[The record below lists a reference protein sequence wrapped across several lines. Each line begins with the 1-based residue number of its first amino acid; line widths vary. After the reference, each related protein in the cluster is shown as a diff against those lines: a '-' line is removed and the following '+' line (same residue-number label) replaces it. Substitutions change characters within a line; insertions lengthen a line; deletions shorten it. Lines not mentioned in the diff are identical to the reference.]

1 MPLFGWPR
9 LWNWKQTSM
18 RRGIRYSRAPLTRN
32 MEPRPSVLGGIGA
45 ATLFFSLRSIA
56 RHTCL
61 RPLARRPAHLFLSLR
76 SLARRTSVRS
86 LHVPAHLHPLAR
98 TAAAPHTDVAC
109 SACTPP
115 SPSSLGTASAR
126 RSRSPPPMPPS
137 PSSPS
142 PAGACRSRSPPP
154 MPRSPSSPGPA
165 GAPTGVSGWCGGE
178 EEKTGEF
185 YVHPNNIFDIVSH
198 F

>member
-1 MPLFGWPR
+1 
-9 LWNWKQTSM
+9 
-18 RRGIRYSRAPLTRN
+18 

-56 RHTCL
+56 WHTCL
-61 RPLARRPAHLFLSLR
+61 CPLARRPAHLFFSLR

-126 RSRSPPPMPPS
+126 RSRSLPPMPHS
-137 PSSPS
+137 PSSL
-142 PAGACRSRSPPP
+142 
-154 MPRSPSSPGPA
+154 GPA

-178 EEKTGEF
+178 EEEMGQF
-185 YVHPNNIFDIVSH
+185 YAHPNNRFGIVSH
-198 F
+198 FQYKADLVLVPIQCQHLQYLHPNRPLQIVGCS

>member
-1 MPLFGWPR
+1 
-9 LWNWKQTSM
+9 
-18 RRGIRYSRAPLTRN
+18 
-32 MEPRPSVLGGIGA
+32 V
-45 ATLFFSLRSIA
+45 TLFFSLRSIA

-61 RPLARRPAHLFLSLR
+61 RPLARRPAHLFFSLR

-98 TAAAPHTDVAC
+98 TATAPHADVAC

-126 RSRSPPPMPPS
+126 RSRSPPPTPPS
-137 PSSPS
+137 PSPG
-142 PAGACRSRSPPP
+142 PAGARRSRSPPP

-178 EEKTGEF
+178 EEEMGQF
-185 YVHPNNIFDIVSH
+185 YAHPNNRFGILSH
-198 F
+198 FQYKADLVLESIQYQHLQYLHPNRPLQIVGCS